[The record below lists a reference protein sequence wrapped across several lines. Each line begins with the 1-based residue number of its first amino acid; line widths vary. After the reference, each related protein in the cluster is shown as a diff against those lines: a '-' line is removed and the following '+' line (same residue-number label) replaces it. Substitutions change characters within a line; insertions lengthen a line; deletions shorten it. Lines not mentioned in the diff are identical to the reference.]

1 MLKDKIKA
9 LVAKGEQTE
18 NKKKIENLAVF
29 LVILVVTL
37 IIINLIWNGGG
48 EGSKQEPAVDPN
60 KKLAEQI
67 DDQNAT
73 VSMAS
78 LTAQDTLAL
87 QLEEILGQ
95 IEGVGKVKVLITYS
109 QTSQTVPM
117 YNEDTSQKDT
127 EETDT
132 SGGTRKIIE
141 TDVQKE
147 IIYQETDGEKTPIT
161 QSVVSPKVEG
171 AIITA
176 QGATDTNIK
185 ANIIQAVE
193 AVTGISSHKIQ
204 VFAMVSEN

>member
-1 MLKDKIKA
+1 MFKNLFKVSKEENEGKEI
-9 LVAKGEQTE
+9 
-18 NKKKIENLAVF
+18 NKKRQIENIIVF
-29 LVILVVTL
+29 IIILIITV
-37 IIINLIWNGGG
+37 IIINNMWSTDDT
-48 EGSKQEPAVDPN
+48 ESKEN
-60 KKLAEQI
+60 KSNSSKVLAETNASTTTT
-67 DDQNAT
+67 DD
-73 VSMAS
+73 
-78 LTAQDTLAL
+78 
-87 QLEEILGQ
+87 LETKLEDILES
-95 IEGVGKVKVLITYS
+95 INGVGKVKVLITYS